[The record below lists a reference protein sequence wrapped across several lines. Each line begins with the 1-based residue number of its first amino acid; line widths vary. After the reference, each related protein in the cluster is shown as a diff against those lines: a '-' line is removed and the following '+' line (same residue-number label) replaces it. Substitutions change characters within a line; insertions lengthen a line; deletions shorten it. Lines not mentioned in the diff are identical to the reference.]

1 MMCHT
6 YKHGKE
12 QEGQRRFGRRA
23 DSCQP
28 ANRRSRDGDGDKS
41 GQKAFDA
48 ARRSPAPHSRHPRPN
63 SMRPVFLQPRI
74 GVLVRRLA
82 LVGAVAMAS
91 WILGAIMYVMAV
103 AAISRR
109 G

>member
-1 MMCHT
+1 
-6 YKHGKE
+6 
-12 QEGQRRFGRRA
+12 
-23 DSCQP
+23 
-28 ANRRSRDGDGDKS
+28 
-41 GQKAFDA
+41 
-48 ARRSPAPHSRHPRPN
+48 
-63 SMRPVFLQPRI
+63 MRPVFLQPRI